1 MNLRIQRWLRLSSTS
16 SKCFVYTPEAM
27 NSAPSFIIAARTRS
41 PSRSTNVT
49 LLTSTTHLRF
59 PLVQWDLS
67 QFALRR
73 PTHGPESRPCNVH
86 LCTVD
91 SSRIV
96 VLNTVL
102 SIRTLEVH
110 APCQS
115 RIQKRN
121 RGKARQIV
129 S

>member
-1 MNLRIQRWLRLSSTS
+1 INLRIQRGLRLSSIS
-16 SKCFVYTPEAM
+16 SKCFVYTPEAT

-59 PLVQWDLS
+59 PLVQWELS

-73 PTHGPESRPCNVH
+73 PTHGPESLPCSVH
-86 LCTVD
+86 LCSVD
-91 SSRIV
+91 SSRIIV
-96 VLNTVL
+96 FNTAL
-102 SIRTLEVH
+102 SIRTVEVQ

-121 RGKARQIV
+121 RGKARQIMR
-129 S
+129 